1 MTGAEMAEAGVPLV
15 IMAISVPTDLLRR
28 EILLIPTVAGVTAG
42 VIFRI
47 WSGREAGMGQT
58 VLLLLVS
65 AVPGVFMLAAAF
77 LSEQKIGAGD
87 GLMLLMT
94 GIWCGFMA
102 AQLVL
107 AVSLLLCMLIGLAM
121 RKRELPFVPF
131 LAAGYAVVWLLGVF

>member
-58 VLLLLVS
+58 VLLLLFM
-65 AVPGVFMLAAAF
+65 VPA
-77 LSEQKIGAGD
+77 QP
-87 GLMLLMT
+87 
-94 GIWCGFMA
+94 MA
-102 AQLVL
+102 
-107 AVSLLLCMLIGLAM
+107 LC
-121 RKRELPFVPF
+121 
-131 LAAGYAVVWLLGVF
+131 W